1 LTRTHS
7 AENVCLNLLG
17 IYLNDQLAL
26 GIGGR
31 ELARRAQRENAG
43 TDLGAALE
51 RVAAAIAEDL
61 ATLEGMMAS
70 LGIQRSRVKTTFAV
84 AAERVGRLKPNG
96 VVRGYSPLSRFTEL
110 DVLALGLENK
120 KALWA
125 NLRDLAGLQPRVPDV
140 DFDALIE
147 RAQNQ
152 RDELE
157 PFRVAAG
164 RDALSR

>member
-1 LTRTHS
+1 MRDGT
-7 AENVCLNLLG
+7 
-17 IYLNDQLAL
+17 
-26 GIGGR
+26 
-31 ELARRAQRENAG
+31 QRENAG

-51 RVAAAIAEDL
+51 RVAAEIAEDL
-61 ATLEGMMAS
+61 ATLDGMMAR
-70 LGIQRSRVKTTFAV
+70 LAIQRSRVKATLAV

-96 VVRGYSPLSRFTEL
+96 RVRGYSPLSRFTEL

-125 NLRDLAGLQPRVPDV
+125 NLRDLAELRQRLPDV

-147 RAQNQ
+147 RAQRQ